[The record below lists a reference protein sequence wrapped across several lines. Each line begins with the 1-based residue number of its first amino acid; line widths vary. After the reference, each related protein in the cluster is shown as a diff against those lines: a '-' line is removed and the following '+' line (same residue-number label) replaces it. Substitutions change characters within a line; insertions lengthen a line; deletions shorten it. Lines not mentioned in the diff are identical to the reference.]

1 LWPSRNPDDLRI
13 YAVSDT
19 QVRAEAIAAMGVAE
33 PNGILRRLQNA
44 LSASMHEIGVLQLR
58 GVV

>member
-1 LWPSRNPDDLRI
+1 MWPSRNPDDLRI

-33 PNGILRRLQNA
+33 PNDSLRRLQNA
-44 LSASMHEIGVLQLR
+44 FDVNA
-58 GVV
+58 